1 MKKDNVSEYLN
12 NLRGNLFTI
21 ISVFNNLNREFK
33 KNNILQCKD
42 TKKIIRDIEKDLNNI
57 NYKIMQL
64 NKAIEEKVQ
73 GDNL

>member
-21 ISVFNNLNREFK
+21 ISVFNNLNKEFK

-42 TKKIIRDIEKDLNNI
+42 TKKIIKDIEKDLNNI

-64 NKAIEEKVQ
+64 NKAIDEKVQ

>member
-1 MKKDNVSEYLN
+1 MKKDNFSEYLN

-21 ISVFNNLNREFK
+21 ISVFNNLNKEFK
-33 KNNILQCKD
+33 KNNILQGKD

-64 NKAIEEKVQ
+64 NKAIDEKVQ

>member
-1 MKKDNVSEYLN
+1 MKKDNFSEYLN

-21 ISVFNNLNREFK
+21 ISVFNNLNKEFK

-64 NKAIEEKVQ
+64 NKAIDEKVQ

>member
-1 MKKDNVSEYLN
+1 MKKDNFSEYLN

-21 ISVFNNLNREFK
+21 ISVFNNLNKEFK

-42 TKKIIRDIEKDLNNI
+42 TKKIIKDIEKDLNNI

-64 NKAIEEKVQ
+64 NKAIDEKVQ